1 MAKPRFTMVVLLVED
16 LPRSVAFYRRLGVE
30 FPAGVEERTDVQV
43 PLGDEHQLVIT
54 TTFVR
59 AIPGYEPPPR
69 GGSGIVIEFF
79 VEGDEAVDAT
89 YAELTGA
96 GYTGRRA
103 PFRTSFGAW
112 MAMVD
117 DPVGNVVLVTA
128 G

>member
-1 MAKPRFTMVVLLVED
+1 MSNPRFTMVVLLVAD
-16 LPRSVAFYRRLGVE
+16 MARSVAFYRRLGVD
-30 FPAGVEERTDVQV
+30 FPPDAEARTDIVV
-43 PLGDEHQLVIT
+43 PIGGEHQLVLT

-59 AIPGYEPPPR
+59 AIPDYEPPPH

-79 VEGDEAVDAT
+79 VDGDAAVDAT
-89 YAELTGA
+89 WAELTGA
-96 GYTGRRA
+96 GHAGRRA

-117 DPVGNVVLVTA
+117 DPDGNVVLITA